1 MDDFNSGNNFED
13 YNRDDDDS
21 SIIDDISDI
30 KDNAKDLK
38 KEYKNYKSSKD
49 SLNSKSSINDN
60 GRAFRENLRSS
71 SKSYSGNPATQGIVN
86 NSTTSSAGVSSGGTA
101 TGGTVAGGAA
111 AGGTTSGGAAA
122 GGTAAGGTAAGGT
135 AAGGTAAGGTAAG
148 GTAAGGTAAGGAA
161 AGGTAAGGTAA
172 GGAAAGGAAAGGAAG
187 GAAAG
192 AAAAGVSATGV
203 GAIVVAAA
211 ALLVAIKKLINKV
224 DKKIEENT
232 GIDTKKMR
240 RLLLLGVFCFLF
252 LFIFVGSSLFVVS
265 DTAYDELA
273 QLIKR
278 REERYGK
285 PLIMFTDSEYDEVIS
300 KDYDKDNCYKTILN
314 SYGDD
319 MLDTFLT
326 AVDKK
331 NIEEVYSNEEL
342 DQKQKE
348 ATLLDLGADEVKKY
362 LKCQRKNFNKIIWNA
377 SRGYN
382 NYSFKAS
389 QRYTS
394 YNSYRNDKSGNATL
408 TNNTAAISS
417 GAVFSDQNIYFWDIY
432 KQYNQGL
439 EMHEIKDDNGKG
451 TGLLIPSIVLDGEEN
466 KDEAAKYYVEL
477 LGDYL
482 QKWVIP
488 YTMLIDSQ
496 DKDFINK
503 VIEQMYHRV
512 DVNVYKLSKEVKNTQ
527 KSYYMKANSYD
538 HVLEYVVYNDDAS
551 GHHIVDGNTVRRTNE
566 KTDLNTRDNPIGTSV
581 KTERIGEVNE
591 NGRRGVRYR
600 ETTTY
605 VELDPSNSVAT
616 EGDGTP
622 MVKEINVTRAFSK
635 YKNVPKVVNIESF
648 YEIIREQYKINAI
661 NESNPANSVSS
672 TTKDVDSEN
681 GILTERYSETWYEEL
696 EKVGQTEKKGYSVS
710 YYTDEQLKNLGR
722 KISRVEWAQDYG
734 DPNASTSS
742 GSSGIINVAGE
753 KGGESGTLTR
763 HGKKYK
769 IYRQGNFKGN
779 IPGAGCGLTS
789 TCMILSAYRPDL
801 DLNPNGLADQLGWT
815 EPRSIAATAEDF
827 KRYGVNVE
835 LHNWSGYSDGM
846 PGKKT
851 QGYNEIKAN
860 LQAGRPVFILVAAP
874 CPYTRQA
881 HYMVLVDIDSNSNV
895 TILDS
900 SDGTYKTDTLSN
912 MIEYIFENE
921 PYENG
926 YILIKGE
933 PDAQYTGNSNSTN
946 SSNNNSG
953 SNNSSSTSG
962 DNSVSEENSRK
973 LTEMLNYGMSLQG
986 KVLYVWGGGPYTS
999 KEALVSNGADCSG
1012 FVISLYKIFFSKNF
1026 NPNRVAIYDSCE
1038 SVNVDGLKGQKVFD
1052 GGNGTA
1058 WNSEIESKIKP
1069 GDLVYTSGHISMYAG
1084 DIKGDGTL
1092 YVISQG
1098 HDMGPQIEDARSY
1111 YTYCPIL
1118 GICRFVGDATIT
1130 GSSSSNAKVDNSRI
1144 FPTKTS
1150 KELKY
1155 AYANFGDGKGYS
1167 YDDLYFAYY
1176 HIEQYY
1182 AELEEVNGN
1191 SSDSEGGGDFGWPI
1205 DIKKYPG
1212 CEVINCFYG
1221 YTPGYGDTH
1230 SGVDISSGNHV
1241 TGSTLHVG
1249 PEIIAAHDGKVIR
1262 ADSDPSSD
1270 ASAYTC
1276 IQIQTE
1282 DKKIITEYGHLSK
1295 ILVKAGDQVK
1305 KGDVIGRM
1313 GNTGHSTGT
1322 HLHFGMYENGTKTDP
1337 MNYYILAKVGSDEAV
1352 DYSKI
1357 DKNSI
1362 TSLPTGYKFLR
1373 EKGGGSK
1380 KLIDFIDGLE
1390 GDDDYLRSLG
1400 YLVDNDKYYVI
1411 YTDALAGSRCVG
1423 SGIDLDYG
1431 GYDAALKKAGYS
1443 TSVGSKIP
1451 KEFLDEL
1458 KTKEIEK
1465 NYKASVIDK
1474 TSGLKLES
1482 YQIDALTSRAY
1493 QMGTGGWWN
1502 GSQYYGAL
1510 PNGYAPGKTF
1520 MSEYKKYWKSSD
1532 KKSSPDYNHPLYTG
1546 FMKYT
1551 TDVTWRRKAE
1561 WKLFQTGVY
1570 DPSH

>member
-21 SIIDDISDI
+21 DIIDDISDI

-86 NSTTSSAGVSSGGTA
+86 SSTTSSAGVSSGGTA

-122 GGTAAGGTAAGGT
+122 GGTAAGGTAAGGA

-211 ALLVAIKKLINKV
+211 ALLVAIKKLVNKV

-331 NIEEVYSNEEL
+331 NIEEVYSNEQL

-538 HVLEYVVYNDDAS
+538 HVLEYVIYNDDVS

-566 KTDLNTRDNPIGTSV
+566 KKDLNTRDNPIGTSV

-605 VELDPSNSVAT
+605 VELDPSNSAAT

-912 MIEYIFENE
+912 MIEYMFENE

-946 SSNNNSG
+946 SSNSSNNNSSG
-953 SNNSSSTSG
+953 SNNSSSNSG
-962 DNSVSEENSRK
+962 DSSVSEENSRK
-973 LTEMLNYGMSLQG
+973 LTEMLNYGMSLQE

-1150 KELKY
+1150 KELQY

-1373 EKGGGSK
+1373 SKGGGGSQA
-1380 KLIDFIDGLE
+1380 
-1390 GDDDYLRSLG
+1390 
-1400 YLVDNDKYYVI
+1400 LVDFVYGWEGSSPMSSDGTKYQIMVDPI
-1411 YTDALAGSRCVG
+1411 AGTRAVG
-1423 SGIDLDYG
+1423 HGIDLDAG
-1431 GYDAALKKAGYS
+1431 GYESVFKKAGYS
-1443 TSVGSKIP
+1443 TTVGSYVDKD
-1451 KEFLDEL
+1451 FVDALSL
-1458 KTKEIEK
+1458 KEITT
-1465 NYKASVIDK
+1465 SFRDPVVSRV
-1474 TSGLKLES
+1474 SGLNLED

-1493 QMGTGGWWN
+1493 NMGVE
-1502 GSQYYGAL
+1502 GAL
-1510 PNGYAPGKTF
+1510 GSLYTSTDFVTA
-1520 MSEYKKYWKSSD
+1520 YKRYWKDRDGTSTVN
-1532 KKSSPDYNHPLYTG
+1532 YNHPLYTNY
-1546 FMKYT
+1546 MQY
-1551 TDVTWRRKAE
+1551 VTNGGTAGLVKRRQSE

-1570 DPSH
+1570 DSSH

>member
-49 SLNSKSSINDN
+49 SLNSNSSINDN

-605 VELDPSNSVAT
+605 VELDPSNSAAT

-827 KRYGVNVE
+827 KRYGVDVE
-835 LHNWSGYSDGM
+835 LHNWSNYSDGM

-1191 SSDSEGGGDFGWPI
+1191 SSDSEDGGDFGWPI

-1221 YTPGYGDTH
+1221 YTPAYGKSH
-1230 SGVDISSGNHV
+1230 SGADISSGNHV

-1276 IQIQTE
+1276 VQIQTE

-1295 ILVKAGDQVK
+1295 ILVKAGDEVK

-1313 GNTGHSTGT
+1313 GNTGESTGT
-1322 HLHFGMYENGTKTDP
+1322 HLHFGMYENGTRTDP
-1337 MNYYILAKVGSDEAV
+1337 LNYYILAKVGSDEAV

-1380 KLIDFIDGLE
+1380 KLLDFIVGWESKGTLSSDGKKYKIVSGPE
-1390 GDDDYLRSLG
+1390 GNR
-1400 YLVDNDKYYVI
+1400 
-1411 YTDALAGSRCVG
+1411 TVG
-1423 SGIDLDYG
+1423 PGLDLDAG
-1431 GYDAALKKAGYS
+1431 NYDTVLEKAGYP
-1443 TSVGSKIP
+1443 TALGS
-1451 KEFLDEL
+1451 
-1458 KTKEIEK
+1458 
-1465 NYKASVIDK
+1465 YVDK
-1474 TSGLKLES
+1474 DFVDSLFVKDVKSKYRDPVVSRVSGLNLEE
-1482 YQIDALTSRAY
+1482 YQIDALASRTY
-1493 QMGTGGWWN
+1493 NCGIE
-1502 GSQYYGAL
+1502 GAL
-1510 PNGYAPGKTF
+1510 GMRNGKTF
-1520 MSEYKKYWKSSD
+1520 VEAYKAYWKKSD
-1532 KKSSPDYNHPLYTG
+1532 KSKKVNYNHSLYTNYMNVPITSDG
-1546 FMKYT
+1546 VVYPGLIT
-1551 TDVTWRRKAE
+1551 RREKE

-1570 DPSH
+1570 DSSH